1 MSATF
6 GAVKRLCSFAHT
18 SRRFFWSAALACL
31 LIVAAFLAII
41 TLGLGGEKLITWMDD
56 IGEAVGAA
64 VAALACAVA
73 ACRTQGRVRSAWAL
87 IGASALSWAA
97 GETAWSVYE
106 VGMGINVPFPS
117 AADIGFLAA
126 IPFGVAGL
134 LVFAGSV
141 ATRAERARLLSD
153 GLLIAFSLLF
163 VSWELVLK
171 PIFDDSSLSAAARVI
186 SLAYPIGDVL
196 MFAIVVTMLSR
207 ARENRAA
214 LVLVGAGVACLCVS
228 DTAFTYLTAAGTYN
242 GSQLDTGWLAGYLL
256 IGLGSLRARSQVVSA
271 PGAQPVGVARMLVPY
286 FAFGIAI
293 ALGTVML
300 LSGRGLDRVAFAIA
314 IFIASFG
321 LVSQFLVQFENLKLL
336 RATREGQR
344 VLNQVIG
351 NAPVA
356 LFSIDSGGHL
366 TLATGKALHRF
377 GQRAE
382 QLVGK
387 PVKDLLAAQPAFLA
401 AIDEALEGRAG
412 QLVANFDGGDLDIR
426 LLPVLEHG
434 RVTSVSGIA
443 VDVSERRQAEEAR
456 RESEAKSRFLATM
469 SHELRTPLNSVLGFA
484 ELLLGQRRG
493 TLNEAQQRYVENIS
507 ASGKHLLHLINEV
520 LDLSRVA
527 AGEVE
532 VDLQPIAATDAIADA
547 VAKIRPLADKKDL
560 RLRTTGGSG
569 VVLVADP
576 MRFQQVVLNLLSN
589 AVKFTP
595 DGGRVEISIRRE
607 AHQVEIRVLDS
618 GIGIAAENLEKI
630 FDEYS
635 QVDDSR
641 SRNHEGTGLG
651 LAVSRR
657 LTTLMAGTLTVKST
671 LGKGSVF
678 SLRLPAAQRAA
689 SEAPAGEVGTGPR
702 PELLPAQVAGEPAS

>member
-1 MSATF
+1 LS
-6 GAVKRLCSFAHT
+6 
-18 SRRFFWSAALACL
+18 
-31 LIVAAFLAII
+31 VAA
-41 TLGLGGEKLITWMDD
+41 
-56 IGEAVGAA
+56 
-64 VAALACAVA
+64 
-73 ACRTQGRVRSAWAL
+73 
-87 IGASALSWAA
+87 
-97 GETAWSVYE
+97 
-106 VGMGINVPFPS
+106 
-117 AADIGFLAA
+117 
-126 IPFGVAGL
+126 
-134 LVFAGSV
+134 
-141 ATRAERARLLSD
+141 RL
-153 GLLIAFSLLF
+153 
-163 VSWELVLK
+163 
-171 PIFDDSSLSAAARVI
+171 I
-186 SLAYPIGDVL
+186 SLAYPIADVL

-207 ARENRAA
+207 ARENRVA
-214 LVLVGAGVACLCVS
+214 LALVGAGVACLCVS

-242 GSQLDTGWLAGYLL
+242 SSQLDTGWLAGYLL
-256 IGLGSLRARSQVVSA
+256 IGLGSLRARSQVVPA

-293 ALGTVML
+293 VLGTAML
-300 LSGRGLDRVAFAIA
+300 LSGRGLDRVAFGIA
-314 IFIASFG
+314 IFIACFG
-321 LVSQFLVQFENLKLL
+321 LVSQFLVQFENLNLL

-356 LFSIDSGGHL
+356 LFSIDAEGML
-366 TLATGKALHRF
+366 TLATGNALQRF
-377 GQRAE
+377 GERAE
-382 QLVGK
+382 KLAGRPIKELVTR
-387 PVKDLLAAQPAFLA
+387 QPEFLA
-401 AIDEALEGRAG
+401 AVAAALQGTPS

-434 RVTSVSGIA
+434 RVTSVSGVA
-443 VDVSERRQAEEAR
+443 FDVSDRRQAEQAR

-532 VDLQPIAATDAIADA
+532 VDLQPIPATEAIADA
-547 VAKIRPLADKKDL
+547 VAKIRPLADKKGL
-560 RLRTTGGSG
+560 RLRTSGGAG

-607 AHQVEIRVLDS
+607 AHQVEFRVLDS

-657 LTTLMAGTLTVKST
+657 LTTLMSGTLTVKST

-678 SLRLPAAQRAA
+678 SLRLPAAPRVPAV
-689 SEAPAGEVGTGPR
+689 APAGEVETSQR
-702 PELLPAQVAGEPAS
+702 PELLPARAAGEPAQA